1 MSTFARR
8 VIVALD
14 HPTREEALGL
24 LDQIAE
30 HVDYV
35 KIGHRLFTRYGP
47 QILDD
52 CVERGVRVFL
62 DLKLYDIPS
71 VVGDACRGIAE
82 HPGVFMTT
90 IHASGGAEMV
100 YAAVEG
106 ARRARSAA
114 SAGEAT
120 KVVAVTALTSFASK
134 ELPHIGVGMSLTSW
148 AARLADTALTAG
160 AHGVVCSPQEVVAF
174 RETYGS
180 EPILVT
186 PGIRLEKVHIAG
198 DDQHRVDTPSRTLAM
213 GSTYLVI
220 GRPIYQAPDP
230 LAVIRN
236 VQETLDGG
244 QNDREEEQ

>member
-1 MSTFARR
+1 MSAFADR

-14 HPTREEALGL
+14 HDTRDEALEL

-30 HVDYV
+30 HVRYV

-47 QILDD
+47 SLLDD
-52 CVERGVRVFL
+52 CVERGVEVFL

-106 ARRARSAA
+106 ARRGRREGSP
-114 SAGEAT
+114 

-134 ELPHIGVGMSLTSW
+134 ELPHIGVNMSLTSW

-160 AHGVVCSPQEVVAF
+160 ADGVVCSPQEVVSF
-174 RETYGS
+174 RDTYGS

-186 PGIRLEKVHIAG
+186 PGIRLEKVRIAG
-198 DDQHRVDTPSRTLAM
+198 DDQHRVDTPARTIAM
-213 GSTYLVI
+213 GSSYLVI
-220 GRPIYQAPDP
+220 GRPIYQAPEP

-236 VQETLDGG
+236 VEQTLMGG
-244 QNDREEEQ
+244 INDSEEQP